1 MARIINLIIV
11 ILEIIAFTK
20 AIRKRSLKELA
31 VYYTQIS
38 NLYSDFCLSVCWP

>member
-20 AIRKRSLKELA
+20 AIRKRSLGLRRIKQMVPTGSSALRITE
-31 VYYTQIS
+31 
-38 NLYSDFCLSVCWP
+38 